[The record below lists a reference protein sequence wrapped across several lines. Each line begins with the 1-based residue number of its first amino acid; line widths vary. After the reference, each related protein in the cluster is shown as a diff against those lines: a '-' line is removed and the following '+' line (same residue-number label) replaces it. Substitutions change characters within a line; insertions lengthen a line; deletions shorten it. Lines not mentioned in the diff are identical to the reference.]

1 MAINIQKIIDQI
13 TTKAAAADSSM
24 GTQYLLSLSKA
35 TLAMNNATGV
45 IEYKAKSELPTVDSS
60 LLGNFAYIAARA
72 DLDSVY
78 GDSYAGF
85 YYAARIGSNDSGWDR
100 IRTGADSD
108 AEASG
113 GGVSGTQAQGSISG
127 YATGGW
133 PGTLNNIEKF
143 SFTSDGNGTD
153 VGDMTVARNIA
164 CGQSSTVSGYTSA
177 GNPSPPIGNVID
189 KFPFAVDANATDVGN
204 LTQQR
209 YGPGGQSSTTHGYTS
224 GGYATVPVSSP
235 SNVIDKF
242 PFSTDA
248 NATDVGDLTVARQ
261 RNTGQSSA
269 DNGYTSGGQATPSYY
284 NIIDKFPFASDANAT
299 DVGDLIRADWAGYG
313 QNSST
318 DGYFSGGIFSNTTNE
333 SADIQKFPFASDAN
347 ATDVGDL
354 TLGRY
359 HGQGQSSTASGY
371 STGGQTTPPQAASN
385 IIDKFPFASDGNATD
400 VGDLTSARGFIAGGQ
415 QV

>member
-1 MAINIQKIIDQI
+1 MAIDIKNLVQLIQKKEHAVTSSTSVQDMIDI
-13 TTKAAAADSSM
+13 LKAAQKAEGSLIRNYDSAGDLPDAATTNERIAYLSDTRTLRFNN
-24 GTQYLLSLSKA
+24 GTWD
-35 TLAMNNATGV
+35 N
-45 IEYKAKSELPTVDSS
+45 P
-60 LLGNFAYIAARA
+60 LLGAA
-72 DLDSVY
+72 
-78 GDSYAGF
+78 
-85 YYAARIGSNDSGWDR
+85 
-100 IRTGADSD
+100 
-108 AEASG
+108 G
-113 GGVSGTQAQGSISG
+113 GGVSSTQAQGSVSG
-127 YATGGW
+127 YVTGGW

-164 CGQSSTVSGYTSA
+164 CGQSSADNGYTSG
-177 GNPSPPIGNVID
+177 GNPSPPVGNVID

-209 YGPGGQSSTTHGYTS
+209 YGSGGQSSTTHGYTS
-224 GGYATVPVSSP
+224 GGYATVPVSSA

-242 PFSTDA
+242 PFSADA
-248 NATDVGDLTVARQ
+248 NATDVGDLTVSRT
-261 RNTGQSSA
+261 RNAGQSSA

-284 NIIDKFPFASDANAT
+284 NIIDKFPFATDANAT
-299 DVGDLIRADWAGYG
+299 DVGDLVRTDWAGYG

-318 DGYFSGGIFSNTTNE
+318 DGYFSGGILSNTTTE